1 MSKLN
6 LEQWRD
12 HVPALMGSRSSY
24 AVLVP
29 VMCEPGKEPTILFET
44 RARTLRHQ
52 PGEVCFPGGRREGNE
67 SYVECALRETW
78 EELGIPASAIEVV
91 GQLDF
96 LNHSRGFL
104 VYPILGKV
112 TGRGIHWDHVNADE
126 VAEVFEVPV
135 SFFEENEPQVWTYPL
150 VPQFPEDFPF
160 ELLEVPRD
168 KPWRERSMD
177 VPVYLYEGH
186 VIWGLTARIVRDM
199 FGHY

>member
-1 MSKLN
+1 MSKFD

-12 HVPALMGSRSSY
+12 HVPGLMGARSSY

-29 VMCEPGKEPTILFET
+29 IMCEEGKEPTILFET

-52 PGEVCFPGGRREGNE
+52 PGEVCFPGGRREGDE
-67 SYVECALRETW
+67 TYVQCALRETE
-78 EELGIPASAIEVV
+78 EELGIPPSAIEVV
-91 GQLDF
+91 GQADF
-96 LNHSRGFL
+96 LPHARGFL

-135 SFFEENEPQVWTYPL
+135 SFFEENAPQVWTYPL
-150 VPQFPEDFPF
+150 VPQFPEDFPY
-160 ELLEVPRD
+160 ELLEVSRD
-168 KPWRERSMD
+168 NPGWERPGE

-186 VIWGLTARIVRDM
+186 VIWGLTARILRHL
-199 FGHY
+199 FAK

>member
-1 MSKLN
+1 MSKFN
-6 LEQWRD
+6 LEQWQD
-12 HVPALMGSRSSY
+12 HVPGLMGARSSY

-29 VMCEPGKEPTILFET
+29 FLCEEGKEPTILFET

-52 PGEVCFPGGRREGNE
+52 PGEVCFPGGRREGDE
-67 SYVECALRETW
+67 TYVQCALRETE
-78 EELGIPASAIEVV
+78 EELGIPSTAIEVV
-91 GQLDF
+91 GQADF
-96 LNHSRGFL
+96 LLHSRGFL

-150 VPQFPEDFPF
+150 VPQFPDDFPY
-160 ELLEVPRD
+160 ELLEVPRGQ
-168 KPWRERSMD
+168 PWKERSMD

-186 VIWGLTARIVRDM
+186 VIWGLTARILRHL
-199 FGHY
+199 FAK